1 MFLVYTFIK
10 NPKGTVFIFYLGE
23 NFEILTMSHIFFV
36 VFLADFIYFWQLCN
50 ISTLTEKTILPKR
63 GGGLYFI
70 HCMSSNSILMILN
83 ISNKSTYA

>member
-36 VFLADFIYFWQLCN
+36 VFLADFIYFWQLCQPFHL
-50 ISTLTEKTILPKR
+50 SVWFSVILH
-63 GGGLYFI
+63 GYL
-70 HCMSSNSILMILN
+70 S
-83 ISNKSTYA
+83 

>member
-10 NPKGTVFIFYLGE
+10 NPKSTAFIFYLGE

-50 ISTLTEKTILPKR
+50 ISTVTEKTILPKR
-63 GGGLYFI
+63 GGLYFI